1 MKRLL
6 SMLLSM
12 AIVVSSFAPTAYA
25 AETAA
30 EDHSHDPAVQQTLET
45 IPATE
50 LVTETAETV
59 VSSADLPSNDELF
72 SLYVDSKLYGRE
84 ISTFGTAARES
95 LNDAER
101 GIYDYLKEKIQYVAA
116 NGGSTEFSISDLSAL
131 SGVKYQWTNEELGV
145 TSIEGDA
152 ETAVKEA
159 FAAQYDLGKIV
170 DALLHDCPYDL
181 YWYDKTTG
189 CTSTYKCSFSG
200 QNTDS
205 GTVWNKIIFK
215 DLVFKFYVSSN
226 YDGAQDNLLDVN
238 TDVSKVSTAAAN
250 ANDVVNTYS
259 ELPDLEKLTNYRDYI
274 CGAVSY
280 NHDAAVN
287 GDFASDNDPWQLIW
301 VFDGDESTNVV
312 CEGYAKAFQH
322 LCDLTQFK
330 NAVCY
335 TASGTMAGGTGAGG
349 HMWNIVTM
357 DDGKSY
363 LVDITNS
370 DEGTVGHGGGLFLDG
385 VSGSV
390 ENGYVATAG
399 GQSIVFKYDND
410 TVDILSNDVLTLS
423 DTKYTEPAAVYTI
436 TAGQCTN
443 GTIEV
448 DKTVAENGETVTVT
462 ATPDQCYTLSTI
474 YVNGAAIS
482 GNTFA
487 ATEDAVVTATFAVKH
502 TEEYIPAIKADCQT
516 EGFTAGVKCSVCGT
530 VITAPVSLG
539 FGEHSFTNYIS
550 NGNGTETAT
559 CDNGCGKTDTRDDGT
574 ITAKGRC
581 GENATW
587 TLYTDGSL
595 VISGNGD
602 IPDYDVNTKSP
613 WFDYRASVS
622 SIVVEDGITRIG
634 NQAFTNLTKAEKAS
648 LPETVTSIGSY
659 AFSYCPALKEVSL
672 PSNIDVLEEYTFND
686 CSSLVKIVIPDG
698 VTTIANYTFFNCSA
712 LETVIFPESLTEIGY
727 QAFYG
732 CSSINELNLPAEMTY
747 IGGYAFAGGN
757 KVKTVKVPAGLT
769 TIEAYTF
776 SNFTS
781 LENIT
786 IPDSITSIG
795 MGAFYNCTS
804 LAEVNFGGSKSQW
817 NKITVEEFQ
826 NDALNTVTVNCSKF
840 DISAVQCEN
849 GTIEVDK
856 AVAENGET
864 VTVTATPD
872 QCYALD
878 AIYVNGTAISGNA
891 FAAIEDAEV
900 TATFAVKHTEEYI
913 PAIKADCQTEGFTA
927 GVKCSVCDAVITAPV
942 SVGFGDHSFTNYVS
956 DNNATCEE
964 DGTKTATCD
973 RCDATDTQADENSA
987 LGHSFTEYISNG
999 DGTETSTCDNGC
1011 GTKDT
1016 RDDGTSTARG
1026 TCGKNASWILYSD
1039 GELVISG
1046 TGDMADFMDG
1056 APWAD
1061 HLDSI
1066 KKITVNDGIT
1076 SIGACAFSGCVNL
1089 KEISLPETLVSIEV
1103 YALSYCENLSYIYIP
1118 ASVTSIG
1125 GIVDGYATGAFG
1137 ECPLLKTAGPKGSG
1151 CNIEFGWTTAIPQGA
1166 FCDCFYLE
1174 SVTIPDGITT
1184 IGNSAFAY
1192 CEGLTDIY
1200 MPDSV
1205 TSVGYDAFLYCTG
1218 LKNIRLSQNL
1228 TSISDGMFFYCP
1240 GLTQI
1245 YIPDSVTSIGSN
1257 AFEWCENLSNINI
1270 PLSVTKIGNFAFCNC
1285 YELTELSY
1293 AGSVAE
1299 WNNVQCG
1306 DAFDTATGS
1315 YPTIYCE
1322 KGYSGI
1328 QRIYGATRFETSY
1341 AIADATLYAQGVEK
1355 VDTIIVANGMNFADA
1370 LAGSYLAKVKNAPI
1384 LMAGPENVSQISH
1397 YVSQR
1402 LNTGGTVYILGGVN
1416 AVSPMVE
1423 SHLNALTDISLK
1435 VVRLA
1440 GATRFET
1447 NIEILKEAGV
1457 TNEEI
1462 LVCTA
1467 YDFADSLSAAAAG
1480 KPILLV
1486 DTEKDQLNAAQKDYL
1501 NSLSGNSFCIVGGV
1515 NAVSPKLENQLSAY
1529 GTISRLAGA
1538 TRYETSVM
1546 VAEKYIKN
1554 PEYAVFAYAL
1564 NFPDGLCGGSLALSL
1579 NAPLILTK
1587 AGDDAAAQRYVQSNG
1602 IKYGYVLGGSS
1613 LVSDAAVNNIYGLPV
1628 NTPVSQW

>member
-516 EGFTAGVKCSVCGT
+516 EGFTAGVKCSVCDA
-530 VITAPVSLG
+530 VITAPESVG
-539 FGEHSFTNYIS
+539 FGDHSFTNYVS
-550 NGNGTETAT
+550 DNNATCEEDGTKTAT
-559 CDNGCGKTDTRDDGT
+559 CDHCDATDTQAD
-574 ITAKGRC
+574 
-581 GENATW
+581 EN
-587 TLYTDGSL
+587 
-595 VISGNGD
+595 
-602 IPDYDVNTKSP
+602 
-613 WFDYRASVS
+613 
-622 SIVVEDGITRIG
+622 
-634 NQAFTNLTKAEKAS
+634 
-648 LPETVTSIGSY
+648 
-659 AFSYCPALKEVSL
+659 
-672 PSNIDVLEEYTFND
+672 
-686 CSSLVKIVIPDG
+686 
-698 VTTIANYTFFNCSA
+698 SA
-712 LETVIFPESLTEIGY
+712 LG
-727 QAFYG
+727 
-732 CSSINELNLPAEMTY
+732 
-747 IGGYAFAGGN
+747 
-757 KVKTVKVPAGLT
+757 
-769 TIEAYTF
+769 
-776 SNFTS
+776 
-781 LENIT
+781 
-786 IPDSITSIG
+786 
-795 MGAFYNCTS
+795 
-804 LAEVNFGGSKSQW
+804 
-817 NKITVEEFQ
+817 
-826 NDALNTVTVNCSKF
+826 
-840 DISAVQCEN
+840 
-849 GTIEVDK
+849 
-856 AVAENGET
+856 
-864 VTVTATPD
+864 
-872 QCYALD
+872 
-878 AIYVNGTAISGNA
+878 
-891 FAAIEDAEV
+891 
-900 TATFAVKHTEEYI
+900 HTETEI

-927 GVKCSVCDAVITAPV
+927 GTKCSVCGTVITAPV